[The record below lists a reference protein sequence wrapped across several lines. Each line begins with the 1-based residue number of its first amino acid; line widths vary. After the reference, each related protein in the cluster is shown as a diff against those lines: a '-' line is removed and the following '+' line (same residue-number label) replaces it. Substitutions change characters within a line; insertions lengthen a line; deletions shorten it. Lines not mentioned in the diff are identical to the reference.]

1 MFLNE
6 MVSDLDDILTNG
18 IEFKDKTIAVTLRC
32 VVYDAPAKAMVK
44 KDPASLRTLWLRQV
58 CYTRNLDWEIFSI
71 FSFQDVDNL
80 PLWTDMSYRRTMQQ
94 WLEENGTTMSPF
106 CRLPLDMIAQF
117 PIDYMHQCCLGLMK
131 KLGHLDERRARVS
144 QA

>member
-32 VVYDAPAKAMVK
+32 VVYNAPAKAMVK
-44 KDPASLRTLWLRQV
+44 KIQHHSGRSGSDKCATQGIWIGRMT
-58 CYTRNLDWEIFSI
+58 
-71 FSFQDVDNL
+71 FQDVDNL